1 MDPST
6 EERIASA
13 TTWRQRNAEPPSVR
27 STEFWGNGPCGA
39 TAAKT
44 AAVANRRGPES
55 AKVPSTA
62 EKTATARE
70 RKCRIATSSNVPSTG
85 LGSLGESGAIAPK
98 LARVVS
104 PRGPELVMDHS
115 MVVWIATAPPGK
127 TGSATRVLVLS
138 TGSGKRGES
147 GVRAPNPAE
156 VASESARVSAKDPN
170 TAVTIAK
177 ETNSSRLRSAILL
190 FVPSME
196 FGAIGEFG
204 ANVMPAGNSTRPAS
218 ASALSTV
225 EMTAR
230 DPAKNLKIVELH
242 LESR

>member
-1 MDPST
+1 M
-6 EERIASA
+6 
-13 TTWRQRNAEPPSVR
+13 
-27 STEFWGNGPCGA
+27 
-39 TAAKT
+39 
-44 AAVANRRGPES
+44 ANKRGRES
-55 AKVPSTA
+55 AKVPSSA

-70 RKCRIATSSNVPSTG
+70 RKCRIATSSDVPSTG
-85 LGSLGESGAIAPK
+85 FGSLGEGGAIAPK
-98 LARVVS
+98 LARVVL

-115 MVVWIATAPPGK
+115 MVVWIATAPRGK
-127 TGSATRVLVLS
+127 KGSATRVPVLS
-138 TGSGKRGES
+138 TGSVKRGES
-147 GVRAPNPAE
+147 GVRAPEPAE
-156 VASESARVSAKDPN
+156 AASERARVSAKIPSS
-170 TAVTIAK
+170 AVNLVK

-204 ANVMPAGNSTRPAS
+204 ANAIPAGNSTRPAS

-230 DPAKNLKIVELH
+230 DPAKKLKIVKLH